1 MKKASTLTFVWMLLC
16 VTVVNAQVSYTDVE
30 PDFTTK
36 LTPGSESNIFAVDFD
51 GDGNREF
58 DFRWDKITNWFLHM
72 VAVGDGEDFILRGTS
87 TNSFGARYLQRHSVG
102 NLIDDSKNW
111 GNSTPEPL
119 ISDTNNPNFRNLGD
133 KYVGVRFKKGTDMHY
148 AWVLVAFDDEDNLT
162 VKSFAYETTPNKGIE
177 AGDTGFPTSI
187 EDMEAYNISVFPN
200 PTSDYLSIENGSNE
214 ALKNVSVFSQ
224 EGRLVMESRNVDS
237 FNKIDMRELKQGMYF
252 LVLQSENAVMRK
264 KILKK

>member
-1 MKKASTLTFVWMLLC
+1 MKKTNILVFALMLLF
-16 VTVVNAQVSYTDVE
+16 TPLVNAQVSYTDVE
-30 PDFTTK
+30 PDFTKK
-36 LTPGSESNIFAVDFD
+36 LTPGSASNIFAVDFD

-102 NLIDDSKNW
+102 NLIDDSKSW

-133 KYVGVRFKKGTDMHY
+133 KYVGVRFKKGADMHY
-148 AWVLVAFDDEDNLT
+148 GWVLVSFDDEDNLT
-162 VKSFAYETTPNKGIE
+162 VKSYAYETTPNKGIE
-177 AGDTGFPTSI
+177 AGDTGFPTGI
-187 EDMEAYNISVFPN
+187 EGIETYNISVFPN

-214 ALKNVSVFSQ
+214 TLKGFSVFSQ
-224 EGRLVMESRNVDS
+224 EGRLVMQNKNMDT
-237 FNKIDMRELKQGMYF
+237 FNKVDLRELQQGMYF
-252 LVLQSENAVMRK
+252 LVLQSDNVVMRK